1 MTAHLTDRHLQFRE
15 QIREFAETE
24 VAPVAAEID
33 REMKFPAELVTK
45 MAQRDLLGIPYLE
58 KYGGAGLDTRS
69 YILAVEE
76 LSRVCSN
83 TAVTLAAHT
92 SLGTYPIYRY
102 GSEKQKKAYLPKMM
116 SGEWLGA
123 FGLTE
128 PNAGSDAG
136 RVETTAV
143 PEGDEWVINGEKK
156 FMTNGGQAG
165 IIVLAAVTE
174 PSAGTR
180 GISTFIVE
188 TDTPGCVLGKREVK
202 MGWRGSDTRQVLFE
216 DMRIPKANLLGRKNR
231 GYLQFLETLDG
242 GRISIAAMGL
252 GVAEASFSACK
263 KFVNEHRMNGQKLKR
278 FQRVSFPL
286 ADMKTRIEA
295 ARHLIYDAARRKD
308 AGESYKAEAAMAK
321 LYATELATWAASKA
335 VQVHG
340 DFGYTADFPVERFFR
355 DAKILEIGEG
365 TSEIQRLV
373 IAREVLRD

>member
-1 MTAHLTDRHLQFRE
+1 MMAYLTGQHVQFRE

-24 VAPVAAEID
+24 VAPIAAEID
-33 REMKFPAELVTK
+33 REMKFPVEVVSK
-45 MAQRDLLGIPYLE
+45 MAARDLLGIPYPE
-58 KYGGAGLDTRS
+58 KYGGAGLDTLS

-83 TAVTLAAHT
+83 TAVTLVAHT

-102 GSEKQKKAYLPKMM
+102 GSEKQKKTYLPKMI

-143 PEGDEWVINGEKK
+143 LEGDEWVINGEKK
-156 FMTNGGQAG
+156 FMTNGGRAG

-174 PSAGTR
+174 PSAGAR

-188 TDTPGCVLGKREVK
+188 TDTPGCVPGKREVK

-216 DMRIPKANLLGRKNR
+216 DMRIPEKNLLGRKNR

-263 KFVNEHRMNGQKLKR
+263 KFVNEHQMNGQKLKR
-278 FQRVSFPL
+278 FQRLSFPL

-308 AGESYKAEAAMAK
+308 AGESYKTEAAMAK
-321 LYATELATWAASKA
+321 LYATELATWAASRA